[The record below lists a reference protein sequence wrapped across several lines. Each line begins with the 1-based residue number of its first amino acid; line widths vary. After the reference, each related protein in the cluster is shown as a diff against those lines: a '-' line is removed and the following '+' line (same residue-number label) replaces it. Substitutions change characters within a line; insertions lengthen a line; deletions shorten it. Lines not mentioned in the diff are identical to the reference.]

1 MKTTPVTK
9 ADIERSVLAVPP
21 MARHADFSL
30 NVEANRAL
38 IRYLEAGGIR
48 TLMYG
53 GNANVY
59 HLGVLAFESEM
70 GALAELAGADTWVI
84 PSVGPEYGKAM
95 DQAQILKALPFP
107 TVMVLPMGFPATPAG
122 VAIGIRKIAERYG
135 KPVIAYVKAE
145 NYLKPADAGALIRD
159 GAVVAIKYGVVRKE
173 PATDAYLSALLDH
186 VDPEK
191 VVSGIGERPAPAH
204 LIKFG
209 LVSFTSGSVCVAPRL
224 SLALLAALKADDEE
238 KALQLQTPFLPLEDL
253 RDALSPIRT
262 LHSAVTLSG
271 IADMGP
277 MLPMLTEIEDPAQRQ
292 NIERAARVLRAKD
305 EAYGDRKAA

>member
-9 ADIERSVLAVPP
+9 ADFERSVLAVPP

-107 TVMVLPMGFPATPAG
+107 TVLVLPMGFPATPAG

>member
-1 MKTTPVTK
+1 MKTTPVAK
-9 ADIERSVLAVPP
+9 ADFERSVLAVPP
-21 MARHADFSL
+21 LARHADFSL
-30 NVEANRAL
+30 NIGANRAL

-59 HLGVLAFESEM
+59 NLGVLGFEAEM
-70 GALAELAGADTWVI
+70 SALGEMAGADTWVI
-84 PSVGPEYGKAM
+84 PSIGPEYGKAM
-95 DQAQILKALPFP
+95 DQAQILKGLPFP
-107 TVMVLPMGFPATPAG
+107 TAMVLPLGFPATQAG
-122 VAIGIRKIAERYG
+122 IAIGIRKIAERYG

-145 NYLKPADAGALIRD
+145 NYLKPADAGALMRD
-159 GAVVAIKYGVVRKE
+159 GAVIALKYGVVRKE

-186 VDPEK
+186 VNRER

-224 SLALLAALKADDEE
+224 SLALLAALKAGDEE
-238 KALQLQTPFLPLEDL
+238 KALDLQTPFLPLEDL
-253 RDALSPIRT
+253 RDALSPIRA
-262 LHSAVTLSG
+262 LHSAVSLAG

-277 MLPMLTEIEDPAQRQ
+277 MLPMLTEIEDAAERRE
-292 NIERAARVLRAKD
+292 IERAARVLRAKD
-305 EAYGDRKAA
+305 EAHGGEKAA

>member
-1 MKTTPVTK
+1 MKTTAVGN
-9 ADIERSVLAVPP
+9 ADFERSVLAVPP

-30 NVEANRAL
+30 NAAANHAL

-59 HLGVLAFESEM
+59 NLGVLDFEAEM
-70 GALAELAGADTWVI
+70 RVLAEAAAADTWVI
-84 PSVGPEYGKAM
+84 PSIGPEYGKAM
-95 DQAQILKALPFP
+95 DQAQILKGLAFP
-107 TVMVLPMGFPATPAG
+107 TAMVLPMVFPLTHAG
-122 VAIGIRKIAERYG
+122 IPIGLRKIAERYG
-135 KPVIAYVKAE
+135 KPVIAYVKSE
-145 NYLKPADAGALIRD
+145 NYLKPADAGALVRD
-159 GAVVAIKYGVVRKE
+159 GTVIAVKYGVVRKE

-186 VDPEK
+186 VDPGRI
-191 VVSGIGERPAPAH
+191 VSGIGERPAPAH

-224 SLALLAALKADDEE
+224 SQALLAALKAGDEE
-238 KALQLQTPFLPLEDL
+238 KALELQTPFLPLEDL

-262 LHSAVTLSG
+262 LHSAVSLAG

-277 MLPMLTEIEDPAQRQ
+277 MLPMLTEIEDAGQRRE
-292 NIERAARVLRAKD
+292 IERAARVLRAKD
-305 EAYGDRKAA
+305 EAYGGKKAA

>member
-1 MKTTPVTK
+1 MKTTLVTK
-9 ADIERSVLAVPP
+9 ADFERSVLAVPP
-21 MARHADFSL
+21 MARHVDFSL

-59 HLGVLAFESEM
+59 NLGVLDFESEM
-70 GALAELAGADTWVI
+70 RALAELAGADTWII

-107 TVMVLPMGFPATPAG
+107 TVMVLPMGFAATPAG

-145 NYLKPADAGALIRD
+145 NYLRPSDAGALIRD

-173 PATDAYLSALLDH
+173 PATDAYLAALLDH
-186 VDPEK
+186 VDPDK
-191 VVSGIGERPAPAH
+191 VMSGIGERPAPAH

-224 SLALLAALKADDEE
+224 SLALLAALKANDEE

-253 RDALSPIRT
+253 RDALSPMRT

-277 MLPMLTEIEDPAQRQ
+277 MLPMLTEIEDFSQRQ

-305 EAYGDRKAA
+305 ESYGDRKAA

>member
-70 GALAELAGADTWVI
+70 GALADADTWVI

-159 GAVVAIKYGVVRKE
+159 GAVVALKYGVVRKE
-173 PATDAYLSALLDH
+173 PATDTYLSALLDH
-186 VDPEK
+186 VEPDK

-224 SLALLAALKADDEE
+224 SLALLKALKADDEE

-253 RDALSPIRT
+253 RDTLSPIRA
-262 LHSAVTLSG
+262 LHTAVSLAG

>member
-9 ADIERSVLAVPP
+9 ADFERSVLAVPP

>member
-9 ADIERSVLAVPP
+9 ADFERSVLAVPP

-30 NVEANRAL
+30 NAEANRAL

-59 HLGVLAFESEM
+59 NLGVLEFEAEM
-70 GALAELAGADTWVI
+70 RALAELAGADTWVV
-84 PSVGPEYGKAM
+84 PSIGPEYGKAL
-95 DQAQILKALPFP
+95 DQAQILREIPFP
-107 TVMVLPMGFPATPAG
+107 TAMVLPMGFPATPAG

-145 NYLKPADAGALIRD
+145 NYIKPGDAGALIRD
-159 GAVVAIKYGVVRKE
+159 GAALAIKYGVVRKE

-186 VDPEK
+186 VSPDK
-191 VVSGIGERPAPAH
+191 IVSGIGERPAPAH

-209 LVSFTSGSVCVAPRL
+209 LVSFTSGSVCIAPRM

-238 KALQLQTPFLPLEDL
+238 KALKLQTPFLPLEDL

-292 NIERAARVLRAKD
+292 TIERAARALRAKD